1 MQQRIA
7 ITARFRRQSA
17 NSAKKSSNK
26 VNRTNLIGVTYG
38 FQDNPLAASHSVEY
52 ADDWRVKRVIST
64 SGTGA

>member
-1 MQQRIA
+1 MQQMIA

-38 FQDNPLAASHSVEY
+38 FRDNPLRRRILWNTLA
-52 ADDWRVKRVIST
+52 I
-64 SGTGA
+64 GG